1 MTNKRTEIKRLLLY
15 LIFAF
20 VPPYVLA
27 FIYTADY
34 GWKNDNPWFGVIT
47 SVSMFFPAAANIITR
62 LITKE
67 GFSKSLLRIRLKGN
81 MRYFVIALL
90 LPVVCSVITAVIMAA
105 VLLPSGSLGNMV
117 TKMDYGKLAATV
129 LYVITMSIV
138 FMLFGF
144 GEEFGWRGYL
154 TPKLEKLM
162 PAPAAIIVS
171 GIIWGLWHAPI
182 IACGH
187 DFGKGYWGD
196 PWLGIILMCVAC
208 IGFSFYLTALTKATG
223 SSLTAGVA
231 HMAINNITTG
241 LAGLMISGL
250 AEDKLIKL
258 STELAFGYNVTA
270 MSVLTVITLI
280 VGAMIL
286 IRIKRSHATLDA
298 SVLRRTF

>member
-1 MTNKRTEIKRLLLY
+1 
-15 LIFAF
+15 
-20 VPPYVLA
+20 
-27 FIYTADY
+27 
-34 GWKNDNPWFGVIT
+34 
-47 SVSMFFPAAANIITR
+47 
-62 LITKE
+62 
-67 GFSKSLLRIRLKGN
+67 

-105 VLLPSGSLGNMV
+105 VLLPSGSLGYMV

-187 DFGKGYWGD
+187 DFGRDYAGY
-196 PWLGIILMCVAC
+196 PWVGIGLIF
-208 IGFSFYLTALTKATG
+208 IHKSFL
-223 SSLTAGVA
+223 
-231 HMAINNITTG
+231 NC
-241 LAGLMISGL
+241 
-250 AEDKLIKL
+250 
-258 STELAFGYNVTA
+258 
-270 MSVLTVITLI
+270 SVETVRRNLLEFVEIP
-280 VGAMIL
+280 
-286 IRIKRSHATLDA
+286 IKRIALLTGIFLENA
-298 SVLRRTF
+298 LPILRK

>member
-171 GIIWGLWHAPI
+171 GIIWGLWHIPPLITIGLNFGKNAPGFPVTNIFLMCIFCIFGGAMLQMLRKMTDSVIAPI
-182 IACGH
+182 IAHAVIDTICN
-187 DFGKGYWGD
+187 
-196 PWLGIILMCVAC
+196 PI
-208 IGFSFYLTALTKATG
+208 ATLFL
-223 SSLTAGVA
+223 SQK
-231 HMAINNITTG
+231 
-241 LAGLMISGL
+241 L
-250 AEDKLIKL
+250 AEGKSFRMGICMLISSVIIGL
-258 STELAFGYNVTA
+258 PCWIYMAVTYGKKQA
-270 MSVLTVITLI
+270 EMEPQSI
-280 VGAMIL
+280 
-286 IRIKRSHATLDA
+286 D
-298 SVLRRTF
+298 

>member
-182 IACGH
+182 VACGH
-187 DFGKGYWGD
+187 NFGTNYAGF
-196 PWLGIILMCVAC
+196 PWLGIILMCISC
-208 IGFSFYLTALTKATG
+208 IGFGLYLTALTRITG
-223 SSLTAGVA
+223 SVLTASIA
-231 HMAINNITTG
+231 HISINNIIGATSG
-241 LAGLMISGL
+241 AMLMSVDGYESIS
-250 AEDKLIKL
+250 EKL
-258 STELAFGYNVTA
+258 SSGIEYPLLTMIVLFVMSITEG
-270 MSVLTVITLI
+270 MVLLIIKKRKKKNTVSDNSK
-280 VGAMIL
+280 V
-286 IRIKRSHATLDA
+286 KE
-298 SVLRRTF
+298 

>member
-187 DFGKGYWGD
+187 DFGRDYAGY
-196 PWLGIILMCVAC
+196 PWVGIGLMCVSC
-208 IGFSFYLTALTKATG
+208 VFIGCYLTALTKRTG
-223 SSLTAGVA
+223 SVLPASLA
-231 HMAINNITTG
+231 HMAINTIASAVVSFMLMTCATENVEIQTDFNYSIIFFG
-241 LAGLMISGL
+241 VISSVSLAAGIIL
-250 AEDKLIKL
+250 
-258 STELAFGYNVTA
+258 TEAG
-270 MSVLTVITLI
+270 
-280 VGAMIL
+280 
-286 IRIKRSHATLDA
+286 KRKQKNDL
-298 SVLRRTF
+298 